1 MDDIELLTFE
11 DMESMESSLEDLASS
26 TANTSHDS
34 EQSSSLSTT
43 TNKRISPLRGNLSHD
58 ELINQTR
65 TVKDGLGALRDDHYS
80 ILAGI
85 RNEYENQRND
95 NKNNLTTKE
104 PQHSVVTDTDSLAA
118 SENNSTT
125 NNDRQNGLDNALEA
139 RIANVTSSLEKLE
152 VGIEESAVMLA
163 LSEHFTRMEVDREGL
178 RLEMGLV
185 VKENEWLRE
194 ELSEIQKRLMDA
206 EGELGKMYC
215 NVTYF
220 NQGIIYL
227 KHYFYTKIK

>member
-1 MDDIELLTFE
+1 MDDIELLTLE

-58 ELINQTR
+58 ELISQTR

-95 NKNNLTTKE
+95 NKNNLATKE
-104 PQHSVVTDTDSLAA
+104 PQHSVADTDSLAS

-125 NNDRQNGLDNALEA
+125 NNDRDNGLDNALEA

-194 ELSEIQKRLMDA
+194 ELSEIQKRLIDA
-206 EGELGKMYC
+206 EGELGKLYS

-220 NQGIIYL
+220 KQGIIYL
-227 KHYFYTKIK
+227 KYYFYINFK

>member
-1 MDDIELLTFE
+1 MDDIELLTLE

-34 EQSSSLSTT
+34 EQSSSLSAT

-65 TVKDGLGALRDDHYS
+65 TVKDGLGALRDDHYG

-95 NKNNLTTKE
+95 SKNNLTTKE
-104 PQHSVVTDTDSLAA
+104 PQHSVTDTDSLTA

-125 NNDRQNGLDNALEA
+125 NNDRNNGLDNALEA

-206 EGELGKMYC
+206 EGELGKIYC
-215 NVTYF
+215 NFTYF
-220 NQGIIYL
+220 SQGTLY
-227 KHYFYTKIK
+227 YFYTKIK